1 MKDLN
6 TIEKA
11 LQIRVSNEVSEI
23 VENFI
28 ADLNKLSDKY
38 GGSSF
43 YDFKRPPKRGYDH
56 AEFMVD
62 GTHGVKE
69 VLHKMILDN
78 HGSSMLKYKSK
89 ELINKLDLYE

>member
-38 GGSSF
+38 GGSTF
-43 YDFKRPPKRGYDH
+43 YDFKESSADDARM
-56 AEFMVD
+56 FMVS
-62 GTHGVKE
+62 GVTKVKN
-69 VLHKMILDN
+69 VLHRMILDN
-78 HGSSMLKYKSK
+78 HGDAMLRQKSK
-89 ELINKLDLYE
+89 ELINKLDLI

>member
-38 GGSSF
+38 GGSTF
-43 YDFKRPPKRGYDH
+43 YDFKESSADDARM
-56 AEFMVD
+56 FMVS
-62 GTHGVKE
+62 GITKVKN
-69 VLHKMILDN
+69 VLHRMILDN
-78 HGSSMLKYKSK
+78 HGDAMLRQKSK
-89 ELINKLDLYE
+89 ELINKLDLI